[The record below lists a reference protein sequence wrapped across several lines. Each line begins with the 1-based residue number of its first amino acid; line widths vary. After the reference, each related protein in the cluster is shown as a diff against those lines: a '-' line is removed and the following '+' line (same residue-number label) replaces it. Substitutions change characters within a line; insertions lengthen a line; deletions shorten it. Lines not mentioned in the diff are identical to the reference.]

1 VGVPSTNSAGVRPSS
16 ERVIDM
22 GELSEVVSRPKPSSA
37 PRASSKL
44 GNSLKKSPKPVVAS
58 IEVEDDYVVVPT
70 MASPRDKVIFRIR
83 RLTVGACGIWV
94 SGTGAGLFGAP
105 LGVEVVLNLTAFAL
119 LGWGMVIARS
129 FLNQP
134 QVNVVC
140 KPET

>member
-1 VGVPSTNSAGVRPSS
+1 MGVPSANSAGVRPSS

-22 GELSEVVSRPKPSSA
+22 GELSEVVSRSKPPSP
-37 PRASSKL
+37 PRSPSKPVH
-44 GNSLKKSPKPVVAS
+44 SPRKSPKSVPAAKKEDGVYVA
-58 IEVEDDYVVVPT
+58 VPKA
-70 MASPRDKVIFRIR
+70 ASPRDKVIFRIR
-83 RLTVGACGIWV
+83 RLTAGACGLWI
-94 SGTGAGLFGAP
+94 SGTGAGLLGAP
-105 LGVEVVLNLTAFAL
+105 FGVEIVLNLTAFAL